1 MPTVFMRISR
11 AWKRA
16 SCTAPAPRRAARQC
30 SILASV
36 PAGRQWL
43 MRNTIL
49 TLLNRKL
56 TDRYHASGHWRVDT
70 IYALASGHAQRSPTR
85 PAARDRFRRVRCGEL
100 VAAADALSESL
111 ARHGVRPGVLGG
123 EGASEASRERGCRL
137 TIRRSD
143 IPLPR

>member
-1 MPTVFMRISR
+1 
-11 AWKRA
+11 
-16 SCTAPAPRRAARQC
+16 
-30 SILASV
+30 
-36 PAGRQWL
+36 

-143 IPLPR
+143 IPRGPSPPAGEAAGRGEGKKETAQPDAMR